1 MTILWCLFYFTH
13 PTAWWKDWINSI
25 NSVNCHTINDTMY
38 IKCNHRKSYIFAFL
52 WEAKNP
58 QKIYLAF
65 FPFTSNLILFYRISP
80 CFLSSLKR
88 FILIE
93 EIKVE
98 YTFGKSILNPSRF
111 ACKISLC
118 LFPKHEMQYI
128 CLRWENNG
136 H

>member
-1 MTILWCLFYFTH
+1 MTILWCFFYFTH
-13 PTAWWKDWINSI
+13 PTAWWKDWINS
-25 NSVNCHTINDTMY
+25 VNCHTVNDTMY
-38 IKCNHRKSYIFAFL
+38 INCNHRKSYIFAFL

-58 QKIYLAF
+58 QIYLAF

-88 FILIE
+88 FSLIE

-111 ACKISLC
+111 ASKISLC
-118 LFPKHEMQYI
+118 LFPKDEMLYI

>member
-65 FPFTSNLILFYRISP
+65 FPFTSNLIIFYRISP